1 MLEPRV
7 TYVHGKLQLVLNSIA
22 LVHEGNVLWTRLSVF
37 DCQSVWLCVYLSFFF
52 FLSARGWAQICSEV
66 RLTRRLGWAVSK

>member
-37 DCQSVWLCVYLSFFF
+37 DCQSVWLCVYLSFFSLCTWLGSDLF
-52 FLSARGWAQICSEV
+52 RGSVDPQV
-66 RLTRRLGWAVSK
+66 GLGCK